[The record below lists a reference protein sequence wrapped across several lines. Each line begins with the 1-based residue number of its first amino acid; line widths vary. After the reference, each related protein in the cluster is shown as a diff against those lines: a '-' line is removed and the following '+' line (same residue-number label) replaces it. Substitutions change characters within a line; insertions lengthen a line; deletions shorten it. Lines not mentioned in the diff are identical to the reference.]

1 NDLYKKDCDCRKPKP
16 GLIKRAALELLI
28 DIKKS
33 YMIGD
38 KITDIQLANEAGMKG
53 ILVLTGYGKKDYDII
68 KKDGLKSPSYIARD
82 IYDAVKWILRDKK
95 KSAKKRF

>member
-1 NDLYKKDCDCRKPKP
+1 M
-16 GLIKRAALELLI
+16 IKRAADELLI

-38 KITDIQLANEAGMKG
+38 KITDIQMAKEAGMKG

-68 KKDGLKSPSYIARD
+68 KKTGLRRLL
-82 IYDAVKWILRDKK
+82 ILPETYMMLL
-95 KSAKKRF
+95 SGF